1 MMINKPSTIA
11 PRSAFVVPALG
22 CSLGSI
28 AGSGEGFGIGYAAT
42 TRERHVDAVLA
53 TPGTHAWRPPIT

>member
-1 MMINKPSTIA
+1 MMINTLSTIA

-22 CSLGSI
+22 CSIGSVQ
-28 AGSGEGFGIGYAAT
+28 GFGAGYAAT
-42 TRERHVDAVLA
+42 MRERHVDAVLA